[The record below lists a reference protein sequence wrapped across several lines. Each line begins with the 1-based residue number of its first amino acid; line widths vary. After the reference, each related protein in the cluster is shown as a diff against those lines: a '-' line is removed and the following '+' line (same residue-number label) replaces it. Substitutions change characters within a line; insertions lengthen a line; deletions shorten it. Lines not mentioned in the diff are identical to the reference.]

1 MLDIR
6 DLRRQGLAAAVSF
19 KLQAGECLG
28 VRGPSGAGKSLLLR
42 AIADLDP
49 SEGHVS
55 WQGQERGQMP
65 APDWRKIVGYLPAE
79 PGWWAD
85 RVGDHF
91 QNWAA
96 LLPLVTR
103 LNLPADAEHW
113 PVTRPSTGERMRL
126 AFLRALERN
135 PKLLLLDEPTA
146 ALDAKSVAIVEE
158 IVAERRRDQGLA
170 VTWVSHD
177 PEQSRRVSSR
187 VLQVEQGRAWEEGGV

>member
-1 MLDIR
+1 
-6 DLRRQGLAAAVSF
+6 
-19 KLQAGECLG
+19 
-28 VRGPSGAGKSLLLR
+28 
-42 AIADLDP
+42 
-49 SEGHVS
+49 
-55 WQGQERGQMP
+55 MP

-91 QNWAA
+91 LNWTA

-103 LNLPADAEHW
+103 LGLPADAEHW

-126 AFLRALERN
+126 AFLRALERA

-158 IVAERRRDQGLA
+158 IVAERRRDQGMA
-170 VTWVSHD
+170 VIWVSHD

-187 VLQVEQGRAWEEGGV
+187 VLQVEQGRAWEEEAV

>member
-1 MLDIR
+1 
-6 DLRRQGLAAAVSF
+6 
-19 KLQAGECLG
+19 
-28 VRGPSGAGKSLLLR
+28 
-42 AIADLDP
+42 
-49 SEGHVS
+49 
-55 WQGQERGQMP
+55 MP

-91 QNWAA
+91 QNWAV

-103 LNLPADAEHW
+103 LGLPADAEHW

-126 AFLRALERN
+126 AFLRALERA

-170 VTWVSHD
+170 VIWVSHD

-187 VLQVEQGRAWEEGGV
+187 VLQVEQGRAWEEGAV